1 VSYATV
7 LAYIDAAVRAEEVA
21 RVAAGLADKFHAT
34 LIGLS
39 ALEVRPLLLTD
50 GATDGA
56 FIERLLEAEMKER
69 REKLAAMEIWFR
81 AVADAD
87 WRKTAWRSALDF
99 PTEALAREARC
110 ADLIVIRRTRSSSD
124 PYTALDPG
132 LAILKAGRAVLT
144 VPDGVSTL
152 RAEHVVVGWKD
163 TREARR
169 ALHDAL
175 PFLHEAT
182 RVTIAEICRSG
193 EEDAV
198 HEGLDDI
205 ARYLARHRIKSGP
218 QVILHSRGSEA
229 DALIRLAQEE
239 GADLLVTGAYGHSR
253 LGEWIFGGM
262 TRDLLAKGPICCV
275 MSH

>member
-1 VSYATV
+1 MSYATV
-7 LAYIDAAVRAEEVA
+7 LIYVDAGVRIEEPI

-34 LIGLS
+34 LTGLS
-39 ALEVRPLLLTD
+39 ALEVRPQFVPN
-50 GATDGA
+50 GA
-56 FIERLLEAEMKER
+56 FIEGLAEAVMKER

-81 AVADAD
+81 AVADAE
-87 WRKTAWRSALDF
+87 WRKVAWRSALDF

-124 PYTALDPG
+124 PYNALDPA

-152 RAEHVVVGWKD
+152 RAEHVVIGWKD

-169 ALHDAL
+169 AVQDAL
-175 PFLHEAT
+175 PFLHEAA
-182 RVTIAEICRSG
+182 RITIAEVCSSG
-193 EEDAV
+193 EEDAA
-198 HEGLDDI
+198 HERLDDVG
-205 ARYLARHRIKSGP
+205 RYLARHRINGGP
-218 QVILHSRGSEA
+218 QVILHGSGSEA

-262 TRDLLAKGPICCV
+262 TRALLAKSPLCCL

>member
-1 VSYATV
+1 MSYATV

-87 WRKTAWRSALDF
+87 WRKIAWRSTHDF

-144 VPDGVSTL
+144 VPDGVSMM
-152 RAEHVVVGWKD
+152 RAEHVVIGWKD

-175 PFLHEAT
+175 PLLHEAA
-182 RVTIAEICRSG
+182 RITIAEVCGSG
-193 EEDAV
+193 EEDAA
-198 HEGLDDI
+198 HERLDDV
-205 ARYLARHRIKSGP
+205 ARYLARHRIKGGP
-218 QVILHSRGSEA
+218 QVILHSSGSEA
-229 DALIRLAQEE
+229 DALIRCAQEE

-262 TRDLLAKGPICCV
+262 TRDLLAKSPICCL